1 MYSPF
6 FNFGILG
13 FDICYQASMPLLRTS
28 SKHQETLRKYCRITE
43 LTLLDTHSA
52 QSIGHVSFTAFQV
65 ELNMSA
71 LCLTLATGTGSYH
84 VHPLSKYARNCC
96 ILWPNFPLFHTHLH
110 PSDSLDSWLLVMTTW
125 KGWWTEFPLWVLG
138 PCPTQPGTYLFTFAR
153 SLSFPLFAEGVVVA
167 GVPFRHD

>member
-1 MYSPF
+1 MSIVCRITRCKVEISDALWMPEQMGSCDKTVFLVHWNVQSVLQFWYTWLWHMLSS
-6 FNFGILG
+6 IH
-13 FDICYQASMPLLRTS
+13 ASSSDQQQTS
-28 SKHQETLRKYCRITE
+28 GNTLRKYYRITE
-43 LTLLDTHSA
+43 LTLSDTHSA

-110 PSDSLDSWLLVMTTW
+110 PSDSLDSWLW
-125 KGWWTEFPLWVLG
+125 QRGRAGE
-138 PCPTQPGTYLFTFAR
+138 R
-153 SLSFPLFAEGVVVA
+153 SFHCEY
-167 GVPFRHD
+167 